1 MRKVNTEKKLVK
13 INEAVVRLMERREA
27 TDISM
32 YDVAKE
38 CGMATSTVYHHY
50 PNIENLFH
58 CLLENVFEDFD
69 LLLKQ
74 CINEENVFHWTDIN
88 RMIETAYVEYY
99 NNNPIAKKLILGRH
113 TFAELGHADAEHD
126 LELGQ
131 QVEMIYR
138 QFFDI
143 PQLPQPINIFAIS
156 LQVADKLYSLSYR
169 KYGYITPE
177 LAKEALRLT
186 ESYLQLYIPPIC
198 QKSQPH
204 LKASCH

>member
-1 MRKVNTEKKLVK
+1 MRKVSTEEKLLK
-13 INEAVVRLMERREA
+13 INQAVVRLIERREA

-58 CLLENVFEDFD
+58 SLLKNVFVDFD
-69 LLLKQ
+69 LLLGR
-74 CINEENVFHWTDIN
+74 CINEDQVFHWTDIN
-88 RMIETAYVEYY
+88 RMIETAYVNYY
-99 NNNPIAKKLILGRH
+99 NQNPIAKKLILGRH
-113 TFAELGHADAEHD
+113 TFAELGHADTEHD
-126 LELGQ
+126 LELGH

-156 LQVADKLYSLSYR
+156 LQVADKIYSLSYR

-177 LAKEALRLT
+177 LATEALRLS
-186 ESYLQLYIPPIC
+186 EAYLQLYIPPIC
-198 QKSQPH
+198 QRTY
-204 LKASCH
+204 